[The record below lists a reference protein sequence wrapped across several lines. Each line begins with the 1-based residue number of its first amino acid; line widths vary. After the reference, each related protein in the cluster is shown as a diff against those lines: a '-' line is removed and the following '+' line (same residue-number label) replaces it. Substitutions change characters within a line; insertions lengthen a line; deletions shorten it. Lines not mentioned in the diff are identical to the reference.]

1 MAELRKAKKRT
12 LDFTNVK
19 DRGPF
24 NPKHKEDGEYTGKI
38 TAVYETESK
47 VKDDGSGGDD
57 MWVFAFQLDDDRTAT
72 YPYYCV
78 MTENQ
83 LWKIRNLIESVGLK
97 GPHSRATVDPNK
109 LLNKPVGV
117 MLITDEYEG
126 KMKSVIDSF
135 LAVNGVSSA
144 DDEDVEIDD
153 DEEIIDEEE
162 EAPKPKR
169 RAAKKKAP
177 VVEDDDEDD
186 EEEEEPEPP
195 KRKPARKRKPEPV
208 EEDEDDEE
216 DEEEEE
222 PTPKKRAAGRAVKGS
237 AKAPARKKKPVVE
250 EDDDDDLEEL
260 DVDDL

>member
-24 NPKHKEDGEYTGKI
+24 NPKHKDDGEYTGKI

-97 GPHSRATVDPNK
+97 GPKSRATVDPNK

-117 MLITDEYEG
+117 VLITDEYEG

-135 LAVNGVSSA
+135 IAVDGVSSA
-144 DDEDVEIDD
+144 DDEDVEVED
-153 DEEIIDEEE
+153 DEEIIEEE

-169 RAAKKKAP
+169 RAAKKPAP
-177 VVEDDDEDD
+177 VEDDDDEDD
-186 EEEEEPEPP
+186 EEEEPEPP

-208 EEDEDDEE
+208 EEEEDDE
-216 DEEEEE
+216 EEEEE

-237 AKAPARKKKPVVE
+237 VKAPARKKKPVVE
-250 EDDDDDLEEL
+250 EDEDDDDDLDEL